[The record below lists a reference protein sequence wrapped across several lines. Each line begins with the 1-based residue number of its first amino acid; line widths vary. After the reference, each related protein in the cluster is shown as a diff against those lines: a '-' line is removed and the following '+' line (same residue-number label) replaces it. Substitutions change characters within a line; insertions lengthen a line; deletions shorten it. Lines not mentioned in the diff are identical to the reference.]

1 MTLPHIKIIYAPKDG
16 NSFKDDKVEP
26 IYQLIL
32 RDAKL
37 GKLPVDPF
45 YFGNMLIITRFR
57 VGVVEKEITLTLIY
71 DDIEYEVDS
80 KTAYVDWWNK
90 IPDYQMDYLM
100 RICKGPSDG

>member
-1 MTLPHIKIIYAPKDG
+1 MKIVFNTGAGISVPSGIPCYRGPNGIYTKNPELEQ
-16 NSFKDDKVEP
+16 S
-26 IYQLIL
+26 L
-32 RDAKL
+32 
-37 GKLPVDPF
+37 
-45 YFGNMLIITRFR
+45 
-57 VGVVEKEITLTLIY
+57 KEITLTLIY